1 MTFAFRKRLFVFVL
15 STRNHLIELYVIGSL
30 QLLKPVCFRRGV
42 DWSMLLTQF
51 AMIFSNSVNV

>member
-15 STRNHLIELYVIGSL
+15 STRNHLIELYVTGSF
-30 QLLKPVCFRRGV
+30 QLLNPVRFCRGI

-51 AMIFSNSVNV
+51 PMIFSNSVNV